1 VLRAAS
7 KIARCGEGRSL
18 GGVQRQ
24 IRCASAIDNVRNG
37 NFDGESPCGGTSWR
51 RTDPKETAR
60 SRCGRDVPGLVT
72 GAGPR
77 AAATAYATPAMQR
90 PVPYVRPLP
99 WGGANKHTAQAP
111 AVRGCPD
118 TASALAS
125 TTSYVVTKSGT
136 KFPVTRW
143 RSQPLIVPWL
153 DAPSLTTRAAL
164 PAEAAADFARLQCR
178 SVRLLF
184 RGPPVIRC
192 G

>member
-1 VLRAAS
+1 MLRAAS

-111 AVRGCPD
+111 AVRGVSRHRVGAGLDNFVGSYQIRDQISRNP
-118 TASALAS
+118 LA
-125 TTSYVVTKSGT
+125 
-136 KFPVTRW
+136 FPAV
-143 RSQPLIVPWL
+143 
-153 DAPSLTTRAAL
+153 DRAVA
-164 PAEAAADFARLQCR
+164 
-178 SVRLLF
+178 
-184 RGPPVIRC
+184 
-192 G
+192 